1 MKFLFNPYFSN
12 LWWFNK
18 NLFSP
23 AKSQWLIWCCNLAIL
38 KYLSPHHLYAIL
50 EKWFCSVRF
59 DLIISMEVLRLGGI
73 CLSSCLIITISMWQF
88 HEWRKLRDLH
98 HLPLSQDHP
107 LLYQRK
113 CDFWIKDW
121 HRPLHWPRVVIKA
134 PDRSLHQDRIEGQ
147 VLSLCNANCSLY
159 PCKNVYIADSV
170 TRESREVVKCGAN
183 MLF

>member
-1 MKFLFNPYFSN
+1 MIQQKSIFSRKITMTDMMLQSCNPQILVTSSFVCYFG
-12 LWWFNK
+12 FV
-18 NLFSP
+18 
-23 AKSQWLIWCCNLAIL
+23 IL
-38 KYLSPHHLYAIL
+38 LSSRL
-50 EKWFCSVRF
+50 